1 MFVYVHRYIN
11 KFLFKTYKLQSC
23 DETYLIIQYILSNF
37 ALGFAV
43 VGSDSVVLK
52 YHYQYH

>member
-43 VGSDSVVLK
+43 VGSGSVVLK